1 MSNSRV
7 TLSIQ
12 VEKGTGELAV
22 RVENGEEQSLL
33 HLKRKDMKGGNVL
46 TAKHALAL
54 RGRGQ

>member
-46 TAKHALAL
+46 TAKHAL
-54 RGRGQ
+54 